1 MTLAAGALGVLLSF
15 WGVDLL
21 LRLNQQS
28 LPRVNEI
35 GVNLRVIAFTLSL
48 CLLVAIVLGLVPLLR
63 FSSRDLEGSLRETGR
78 GQSGQAGQRLRSLL
92 VVAQMALTL
101 ILLIAAGLM
110 GKSFYRLLRIDP
122 GFRTESAVAM
132 ELNLPR
138 ISSTEK
144 QYQDFMEAYQRLQEQ
159 GIAPDTTI
167 QL

>member
-1 MTLAAGALGVLLSF
+1 
-15 WGVDLL
+15 
-21 LRLNQQS
+21 
-28 LPRVNEI
+28 EI
-35 GVNLRVIAFTLSL
+35 GVNVRAIAFTVAL

-63 FSSRDLEGSLRETGR
+63 FSRRDLEGSLRETGR

-101 ILLIAAGLM
+101 ILLVAAGLV

-144 QYQDFMEAYQRLQEQ
+144 QYQDFMQAYQRLKEH
-159 GIAPDTTI
+159 GIAPDTTV
-167 QL
+167 QLSAEEERQ